1 MGDIN
6 TNIRIDQLQTVVK
19 AIAGRGGVRTKV
31 TTFYPASSGD
41 AFSFSPDPDAI
52 LTAWSTSASSSN
64 QMYGGINA
72 GPLIENVNYSMAGS
86 NLQFGYWGGQ
96 LTFYFAAP
104 GGFTL
109 LEIMVDSET
118 T

>member
-19 AIAGRGGVRTKV
+19 AIAGRGGIRTKL

-41 AFSFSPDPDAI
+41 SFDFSPDPDAV

-64 QMYGGINA
+64 QMYGGSNV
-72 GPLIENVNYSMAGS
+72 GPLNEFVNYSMAGS
-86 NLQFGYWGGQ
+86 NLKFGYWEGQ

-104 GGFTL
+104 GGFKL